1 MPERR
6 YLVSMASP
14 MATWV
19 RSIGAGWFGDC
30 WLATEI
36 KLVSCS
42 AGHRRP
48 HRRSSGRVS
57 PSSTIRC
64 GPVVSYGLAVTLAV
78 RPGDAQLLAPSK
90 TEPRIWTTRLGLP
103 VLIRHAKRSCL
114 Y

>member
-42 AGHRRP
+42 ADCHRP
-48 HRRSSGRVS
+48 HLPSSGHV
-57 PSSTIRC
+57 
-64 GPVVSYGLAVTLAV
+64 
-78 RPGDAQLLAPSK
+78 
-90 TEPRIWTTRLGLP
+90 
-103 VLIRHAKRSCL
+103 
-114 Y
+114 